1 VPRPLSSGPSSRIV
15 EIAVTPSKHS
25 LVIATSNRGKLEEFR
40 ALLAGLNVR
49 VHTMEEVVGKRLNI
63 VENGATFIDNALIK
77 ARAVASASMMLTLAD
92 DSGLEVDAL
101 GGAPGTRSARY
112 AHERATDAE
121 NNAALL
127 SALAALPE
135 AIPEEGTPAR
145 FCCALVVIDPYA
157 PRAEGASIFPGAD
170 GEVDTGGAHGEP
182 IVVEG
187 KCEGRVTP
195 QARGSGGFGYDPLF
209 VVDGMG
215 KTLAELTE
223 AEKNEV
229 SHRARAFAELR
240 PRLAALLAARD
251 EEIAR
256 IVSR

>member
-1 VPRPLSSGPSSRIV
+1 MV

-25 LVIATSNRGKLEEFR
+25 LAIATSNRGKLEEFR
-40 ALLAGLNVR
+40 ALLSGLNVR
-49 VHTMEEVVGKRLNI
+49 VHTLEEAVGKRLNI

-92 DSGLEVDAL
+92 DSGLEVDVL

-127 SALAALPE
+127 SALAALPQ

-145 FCCALVVIDPYA
+145 FCCALVIIDPYA
-157 PRAEGASIFPGAD
+157 AGEGGAD
-170 GEVDTGGAHGEP
+170 GDGSHGQP
-182 IVVEG
+182 IIVEG

-215 KTLAELTE
+215 KTMAELTE

-229 SHRARAFAELR
+229 SHRARAFAALR